1 MDDPSTRTRL
11 AEDFLRE
18 AVYRSRGKQ
27 AVQVGLAGGNLDQPS
42 GPANCGL
49 GEKAAVDLDL
59 SPKAEEFFQRL
70 WPEGLEPPDL
80 ERIQDVMREWIPHQ
94 DSLDRKRNHF
104 LRSFRQ
110 EHGVD
115 HQAYTAEEQA
125 KYDEGLKQ
133 VNEEV
138 DDGLHK
144 AAEELLG

>member
-49 GEKAAVDLDL
+49 GEKAALDL
-59 SPKAEEFFQRL
+59 NLSSKGEEICQRL
-70 WPEGLEPPDL
+70 WPAGLEPPDL
-80 ERIQDVMREWIPHQ
+80 ERIQDVMRGWIPHQ

-104 LRSFRQ
+104 LRDFRQ
-110 EHGVD
+110 AHGFD
-115 HQAYTAEEQA
+115 QEAYTPQELAN
-125 KYDEGLKQ
+125 YDEGLER
-133 VNEEV
+133 VNREV